1 MDIWVQSVDGKK
13 KERVKGLSSLGQSVK
28 ATNSST
34 STLPKEIN
42 EMIKSQIDASN
53 AALYAQLQNERKKN
67 KRMRKEL
74 HLLMKHVYNKSSSN
88 DERPS
93 QEDYP
98 AYEDESDDDSDDV
111 NVSDNPDN
119 VNESD
124 SDPDGWKMTTDSHV
138 NDAEMSVVATN
149 VATTSRTTAL
159 QAMVPVEKL
168 KKITGVDFKRW
179 NQKMFLYLITLCL
192 QRFTSEK
199 ATDFPEGTSDQE

>member
-124 SDPDGWKMTTDSHV
+124 SDPDGW
-138 NDAEMSVVATN
+138 
-149 VATTSRTTAL
+149 
-159 QAMVPVEKL
+159 
-168 KKITGVDFKRW
+168 
-179 NQKMFLYLITLCL
+179 
-192 QRFTSEK
+192 
-199 ATDFPEGTSDQE
+199 